1 MHIHDYHEEEK
12 NFQDILSLKNTSIPI
27 ELLFKK
33 KEKSILYMLIK
44 DRLFQVIVFPDR
56 HNHQEINNLIQ
67 VENHHIQINEGDH
80 NIGLKKFFK
89 YKNYY
94 SRIRLAY
101 HEYHLNNKKK

>member
-1 MHIHDYHEEEK
+1 
-12 NFQDILSLKNTSIPI
+12 
-27 ELLFKK
+27 
-33 KEKSILYMLIK
+33 MLIK

-80 NIGLKKFFK
+80 NIGLKEFFK

-94 SRIRLAY
+94 SRISLAY
-101 HEYHLNNKKK
+101 HEYHLNKKKDAIFSKFLRKKILPQILSGASSSSKIG